1 MPFGPFVLE
10 IRRGSDGFARCA
22 GPSSISSLDS
32 RYLISD
38 WCGGW
43 QPGRVETLHG
53 ACPVI
58 VFVVTASHGW
68 PFGKDP
74 RGAPG
79 CVYGSNY
86 ILPSCAV
93 VMMKAAFDSEDIQVQ
108 DNHDDDDETLPP
120 TPRSLASKPR
130 ARMTGRAFPPQAP
143 FSSRSNH
150 QTSKRPRLRFLPLIQ
165 LGAAQVRALGKGKGE
180 RPPTHCQ
187 LSPSGARLL
196 ASKETL
202 WPLLLLLLLL
212 LPPPSTITTHPAAA
226 LAGPVYKS
234 PPLALSLSHAP
245 SRGQL
250 QLPSSPPPAP
260 SPCARSVSRR
270 RRPLPIGAHTGLVS
284 GNSGDVP
291 Y

>member
-1 MPFGPFVLE
+1 MTIRQGSQGGPRL
-10 IRRGSDGFARCA
+10 R
-22 GPSSISSLDS
+22 L
-32 RYLISD
+32 
-38 WCGGW
+38 CGGR
-43 QPGRVETLHG
+43 QREGG
-53 ACPVI
+53 GKGPVI
-58 VFVVTASHGW
+58 RVVDRLRNRT
-68 PFGKDP
+68 D
-74 RGAPG
+74 
-79 CVYGSNY
+79 GSNY

-196 ASKETL
+196 ASK
-202 WPLLLLLLLL
+202 
-212 LPPPSTITTHPAAA
+212 
-226 LAGPVYKS
+226 
-234 PPLALSLSHAP
+234 
-245 SRGQL
+245 
-250 QLPSSPPPAP
+250 
-260 SPCARSVSRR
+260 
-270 RRPLPIGAHTGLVS
+270 
-284 GNSGDVP
+284 
-291 Y
+291 